1 MPHVVIMRHI
11 AHLAILLIAQK
22 DLSRVQLRHAYVLEV
37 IMMMGYLRYVNF
49 ALALVLIV
57 MDPHLKIALLAITL
71 KIELSIVPLENVC
84 VWWAFM
90 IIIIYAMLVITVV
103 LIVPIIQIQAASI
116 VKPQH
121 SEFLIPLTISVYVI

>member
-1 MPHVVIMRHI
+1 
-11 AHLAILLIAQK
+11 
-22 DLSRVQLRHAYVLEV
+22 
-37 IMMMGYLRYVNF
+37 MMMGCLRYVNF

-84 VWWAFM
+84 VWWASM